1 MILIENLGCP
11 AQTKG
16 MKRKIIP
23 IRTILTNR
31 RDSESDLGG
40 VQLVERKTSE
50 DRAAAPVR
58 NDDKSC

>member
-1 MILIENLGCP
+1 
-11 AQTKG
+11 

-50 DRAAAPVR
+50 DRDAAPVR
-58 NDDKSC
+58 HQEKPC